1 MKGLAYKSQP
11 LQSYDVRVI
20 TSGDQYLPVPIRS
33 TMDLENFPEIDK
45 SNLPKL
51 KQYWD
56 YLNSYRAKVD
66 ESTLISSDIANIFTS
81 LLDDKK

>member
-1 MKGLAYKSQP
+1 MKFTGS
-11 LQSYDVRVI
+11 D
-20 TSGDQYLPVPIRS
+20 
-33 TMDLENFPEIDK
+33 MDLENFSEIDK

-66 ESTLISSDIANIFTS
+66 ELELISSDIANIFTS
-81 LLDDKK
+81 PLDGEK

>member
-1 MKGLAYKSQP
+1 MKFTGS
-11 LQSYDVRVI
+11 D
-20 TSGDQYLPVPIRS
+20 
-33 TMDLENFPEIDK
+33 MDLENYSEIDK

-66 ESTLISSDIANIFTS
+66 ESSLISSDIANIFTS
-81 LLDDKK
+81 PLDGEK

>member
-1 MKGLAYKSQP
+1 
-11 LQSYDVRVI
+11 
-20 TSGDQYLPVPIRS
+20 
-33 TMDLENFPEIDK
+33 MDLENFPEIDK

-56 YLNSYRAKVD
+56 YLSSYRAKVD

-81 LLDDKK
+81 PLDVKK

>member
-1 MKGLAYKSQP
+1 
-11 LQSYDVRVI
+11 
-20 TSGDQYLPVPIRS
+20 
-33 TMDLENFPEIDK
+33 MDLENYSEIDK

-66 ESTLISSDIANIFTS
+66 ESSLISSDIANIFTS
-81 LLDDKK
+81 PLDGEK